1 MFSIPIFSVMSYESM
16 LGIWFWYLLV
26 SFCLNI
32 VVVIWV
38 TIGGIGDLK
47 YLFHVLETEVIDD
60 TDDGRVTESYTM
72 EAEAGEQKAGTGES
86 SPEG

>member
-1 MFSIPIFSVMSYESM
+1 M
-16 LGIWFWYLLV
+16 LDVWFWYLLI

-38 TIGGIGDLK
+38 TIGGVFDLK
-47 YLFHVLETEVIDD
+47 YLFKVLKEEKIDD

-72 EAEAGEQKAGTGES
+72 ETKA
-86 SPEG
+86 

>member
-1 MFSIPIFSVMSYESM
+1 MSYEKM
-16 LGIWFWYLLV
+16 LDVWFWYLLV

-38 TIGGIGDLK
+38 TIGGCFDLK
-47 YLFHVLETEVIDD
+47 YLFKVLKEEKIDD

-72 EAEAGEQKAGTGES
+72 EPEAEKTT
-86 SPEG
+86 

>member
-1 MFSIPIFSVMSYESM
+1 MSYEKM
-16 LGIWFWYLLV
+16 LDVWFWYLLI

-38 TIGGIGDLK
+38 SIGGVFDLK
-47 YLFHVLETEVIDD
+47 YLFKVLKEEKIDD

-72 EAEAGEQKAGTGES
+72 EPEAEKAT
-86 SPEG
+86 

>member
-1 MFSIPIFSVMSYESM
+1 MSYEAM
-16 LGIWFWYLLV
+16 LGVWFWYLLV

-38 TIGGIGDLK
+38 TIGGIYDLK
-47 YLFHVLETEVIDD
+47 YLFHVLRTEVVDD

-72 EAEAGEQKAGTGES
+72 EAPAEKKGG
-86 SPEG
+86 

>member
-1 MFSIPIFSVMSYESM
+1 MSYKAM
-16 LGIWFWYLLV
+16 LDVWFWYLLI

-38 TIGGIGDLK
+38 TIGGVFDLK
-47 YLFHVLETEVIDD
+47 YLFKVLKEEKIDD

-72 EAEAGEQKAGTGES
+72 ETEA
-86 SPEG
+86 